1 MRMGKQRILR
11 YSYTTLFVECW
22 IFWANHLSL
31 SSSPDYIPHS
41 VGGLPAFYLV
51 VLFFVPGGG
60 IWAAPRPSLTKLLP
74 LLCLEASVTGWMW
87 WWHWLSQCHDML
99 VEICFR
105 KVMPLSCQ
113 LNKPQVIFTIRT
125 CKAAN
130 LKYGLIAEEM
140 SPLRCISEMWPWF
153 SSAWDSVS
161 SEEFTSCSALSPTN
175 FLVFFTGFSDIS
187 GLSGM

>member
-31 SSSPDYIPHS
+31 SSSPDHTPHS

-51 VLFFVPGGG
+51 VLFFVPGAG

-74 LLCLEASVTGWMW
+74 SFCLEVSVTGWMW

-125 CKAAN
+125 CKDAN
-130 LKYGLIAEEM
+130 VKYGLIAEEM
-140 SPLRCISEMWPWF
+140 SPLRYISEMWPWF
-153 SSAWDSVS
+153 SSAWDCFFRGVHFVQC
-161 SEEFTSCSALSPTN
+161 SEPHKLSG
-175 FLVFFTGFSDIS
+175 FLTGFSDIS